1 MPGFLPR
8 TRLIVNPSP
17 TMDVGKAIDV
27 YLGELAR
34 RNCTAETL
42 RTYRRILNLLAD
54 RYEGRPL
61 EEISVHDCR
70 TFLDRW
76 STAAPA
82 TLAQYV
88 SILRGF
94 FAFLKDEDLIRET
107 PMERIKRPRRLPPE
121 EAEVVSVSTAQAV
134 RIFEACEDW
143 QEALCVS
150 TALYLGARRGALAKV
165 RRSDVDLE
173 AGTIRFLE
181 KGGKVA
187 VKPLPE
193 EYIAVLRAAED
204 DGIWGSPQD
213 YLIPNRRPASVR
225 RSERSDKVIW
235 ETVRRVAA
243 RAGVQAH
250 VHALRAA
257 FAVHFIDTHPDKA
270 LALQDL
276 LGHKRM
282 ETTVRHYLR
291 RRDKERLMGAVRDL
305 SWSSLLPPKAQEA
318 HTGFEPVLPP

>member
-1 MPGFLPR
+1 MPGLPR
-8 TRLIVNPSP
+8 RGPMVNPSGA
-17 TMDVGKAIDV
+17 MDLGKAIDL

-42 RTYRRILNLLAD
+42 RTYRRILDLFAD
-54 RYEGRPL
+54 RYEGKAL
-61 EEISVHDCR
+61 AEISVDDCR

-76 STAAPA
+76 STASAA

-94 FAFLKDEDLIRET
+94 FGFLKDEGLIRET

-121 EAEVVSVSTAQAV
+121 ETDVISISTAQAQ
-134 RIFEACEDW
+134 RILEACEDW
-143 QEALCVS
+143 QELLCVT
-150 TALYLGARRGALAKV
+150 TALYLGARRAALAKV
-165 RRSDVDLE
+165 RRRDVDLE
-173 AGTIRFLE
+173 AGTVRFLE

-187 VKPLPE
+187 VKPLPD
-193 EYIAVLRAAED
+193 EYVAVLCAAEN
-204 DGIWGSPQD
+204 DGIWSSAED

-225 RSERSDKVIW
+225 RSERSDKIIW
-235 ETVRRVAA
+235 ETIRRVAA
-243 RAGVQAH
+243 RAGVRAH

-257 FAVHFIDTHPDKA
+257 FAVLFIETHPDET

-276 LGHKRM
+276 LGHKRT

-291 RRDKERLMGAVRDL
+291 RRDKARLMGAVRDL
-305 SWSSLLPPKAQEA
+305 SWSSVLPPKAQEA

>member
-1 MPGFLPR
+1 M
-8 TRLIVNPSP
+8 TTAVNG
-17 TMDVGKAIDV
+17 DLGRAIDL

-34 RNCTAETL
+34 RNCSAETL
-42 RTYRRILNLLAD
+42 RTYRRILDLFAD
-54 RYEGRPL
+54 RFEAKPL
-61 EEISVHDCR
+61 DEITVTDCR

-76 STAAPA
+76 STASAS
-82 TLAQYV
+82 TLAQSV

-94 FAFLKDEDLIRET
+94 FGFLLDEGMIERT

-121 EAEVVSVSTAQAV
+121 ETDVVSVSTSDAEKV
-134 RIFEACEDW
+134 IEACLDW
-143 QEALCVS
+143 QELLCVT

-165 RRSDVDLE
+165 RRRDVDLE

-181 KGGKVA
+181 KGRKVA
-187 VKPLPE
+187 IKPMPD
-193 EYIAVLRAAED
+193 EYLAILSTAED
-204 DGIWGSPQD
+204 DGVWSSPED

-225 RSERSDKVIW
+225 RRERSDKIIW
-235 ETVRRVAA
+235 ETVTRVAR
-243 RAGVQAH
+243 RAGVRAH

-257 FAVHFIDTHPDKA
+257 FAVHFIETHPGEA

-291 RRDKERLMGAVRDL
+291 RRDRQRLMGAVRDL
-305 SWSSLLPPKAQEA
+305 SWSSLLPPNAQEA